1 MGGYTQAIAR
11 KGFFYLFQGYYNMGR
26 RITFTFIKLG
36 YWSCLFMCLA
46 VYLFNIIFNIF
57 PQGMFMI
64 IALYFFFLTSIWLSV
79 TVMYILRKELA
90 FTGLIILGIF
100 IVYILFYFTPL
111 NIIISQL
118 IAIFIISVIGMFLV
132 YYYFKKEEAK
142 EDKGIAPQ
150 LPRMS
155 ITIYSILPY
164 FLYGFLYFF
173 FLFLDRINA
182 WSANEAFMP
191 YFIWFRGEYELGL
204 DFALLVLI
212 IPLGTSEVLVH
223 KLMIDLQAS
232 QKKFFGNE
240 TNLLNIHFKKVYYRI
255 LLIIIASSLISS
267 FFIYEL
273 VFYANDWYYGFSSK
287 YLIAEKSFENTT
299 YFVFIVA
306 MIAYNVLA
314 IALMNVVILFSLSQA
329 ELVNRCILPAVA
341 VNMIVG
347 FLCSR
352 WFDYETAVFGLLAG
366 TVVFLVLSVKGM
378 LKVLNKLDYYIYA
391 GL

>member
-1 MGGYTQAIAR
+1 
-11 KGFFYLFQGYYNMGR
+11 MGR